1 MRFKLIILLSIAFF
15 SFKTYGQSEDYY
27 KILIE
32 IEGLQDSVA
41 YLGYHMGE
49 KKYVQDTSLISSNG
63 VVSFSKP
70 ERLKKGVYFL
80 YSNKGFYI
88 EFLVKEQVFSFKT
101 SKSDP
106 YGDIKI
112 KGSPEN
118 EIFLLFQLTMRD
130 HQNKIR
136 RLNKELTTAASKE
149 DSTLIYD
156 SARKIGELNIKKR
169 DSLKSVY
176 PDSYTAV
183 LLRLLE
189 NSRKDFMNDSSAS
202 AETKRKAY
210 NEYKNNFLSGIN
222 FTDEGTLRAPVF
234 HAKVMEYMEKIT
246 FQNPDS
252 VVASVDYILNKSK
265 DNEEMYKYWLS
276 TFFQKYQKTKIMGL
290 DKAFVHIAMNYYLA
304 GKVPWAD
311 QKMLTKLDSVMD
323 FHKENQMGMYAPRL
337 NLLDTL
343 LDPIDL
349 KMVSAN
355 YTVLFFYRPSCGH
368 CKKSA
373 PVLLDTYHGLQSE
386 GVEVVGVNVDTD
398 IEEWKKFIEEFQ
410 LDWVNAS
417 DPFTRSNFRREYN
430 VTTTPTI
437 YVLDSEKLI
446 IAKKLGVEQIEGFI
460 RDRIEFDHR
469 DKL

>member
-1 MRFKLIILLSIAFF
+1 MRFKLVILLSIALF
-15 SFKTYGQSEDYY
+15 SFKTYGQSEGYY
-27 KILIE
+27 KIQIE
-32 IEGLQDSVA
+32 IEGLEDSVA

-49 KKYVQDTSLISSNG
+49 KKYVQDTSLISPDG
-63 VVSFSKP
+63 EVSFSKP

-80 YSNKGFYI
+80 YSKGYYL

-101 SKSDP
+101 TKADP

-118 EIFLLFQLTMRD
+118 DIFLLFQLTMRD

-136 RLNKELTTAASKE
+136 SLNKELKEADSKE
-149 DSTLIYD
+149 DSATIYD
-156 SARKIGELNIKKR
+156 QAKKLGEVNIKKR
-169 DSLKSVY
+169 DSLKSAY

-183 LLRLLE
+183 LLRLME
-189 NSRKDFMNDSSAS
+189 NPTKDFMNDSSAS
-202 AETKRKAY
+202 VEEKRSAY
-210 NEYKNNFLSGIN
+210 NKYKNNFLNKID
-222 FTDEGTLRAPVF
+222 FTDEGSLRAPVF

-311 QKMLTKLDSVMD
+311 EEMLKKLEEEMD
-323 FHKENQMGMYAPRL
+323 FHKENQMGMNAPRL
-337 NLLDTL
+337 SVLDTL
-343 LDPIDL
+343 LDPLDL
-349 KMVSAN
+349 KMVSAD

-373 PVLLDTYHGLQSE
+373 PVLLDVYHGLQSE

-410 LDWVNAS
+410 LDWVNAA

-430 VTTTPTI
+430 VRTTPTI
-437 YVLDSEKLI
+437 YVLDQEKRI

-460 RDRIEFDHR
+460 RDRIQFDHR

>member
-1 MRFKLIILLSIAFF
+1 MRFKEIFLFSIVLF
-15 SFKTYGQSEDYY
+15 SLESHGQVGDVYNIQIQL
-27 KILIE
+27 K
-32 IEGLQDSVA
+32 GLEDSVA

-49 KKYVQDTSLISSNG
+49 KKYVQDTSLISPNG
-63 VVSFSKP
+63 EVSFSKP

-80 YSNKGFYI
+80 YSKGYYL
-88 EFLVKEQVFSFKT
+88 EFLVKEQEFSLETTKL
-101 SKSDP
+101 DP

-118 EIFLLFQLTMRD
+118 EIFRLFQLTMRD
-130 HQNKIR
+130 HQNNIR
-136 RLNKELTTAASKE
+136 SLNEELKEAKAKDDSAA
-149 DSTLIYD
+149 IYD
-156 SARKIGELNIKKR
+156 RARKLGELNIKKR
-169 DSLKSVY
+169 DSLKGVY

-183 LLRLLE
+183 LLRLME
-189 NSRKDFMNDSSAS
+189 NPKKDFMNDNSAS
-202 AETKRKAY
+202 VEEKKKAY
-210 NEYKNNFLSGIN
+210 NKYKSEFLEGID

-234 HAKVMEYMEKIT
+234 HAKVMEFMEKIT

-252 VVASVDYILNKSK
+252 VVASVDYILKKSK
-265 DNEEMYKYWLS
+265 GNEEMYRYWLT
-276 TFFQKYQKTKIMGL
+276 TFFQKYQKTNIMGL

-311 QKMLTKLDSVMD
+311 EEMLKKLDEEMD
-323 FHKENQMGMYAPRL
+323 FHKENQIGMYAPRL
-337 NLLDTL
+337 SVLDTL
-343 LDPIDL
+343 LDPLDL
-349 KMVSAN
+349 KMVSAD

-373 PVLLDTYHGLQSE
+373 PVLLDAYHGLQSD

-430 VTTTPTI
+430 VRTTPTI
-437 YVLDSEKLI
+437 YVLDREKRI
-446 IAKKLGVEQIEGFI
+446 IAKKLGVEQIEDFI
-460 RDRIEFDHR
+460 RDRIEFDQR
-469 DKL
+469 DKM